1 MADGTFVTD
10 TQQRI
15 TDLLYKPYILF
26 NANDVSVDDV
36 IIGVAGG
43 TLRPQQMYYR
53 PSVIFVP
60 DLDRYAL
67 AFGTGNRADLFDRG
81 ETAGGRFFVMVDDVL
96 PADLQ
101 DPTFTPLGPAD
112 LQLIDVLAARRT
124 DDLLTT
130 VGGWWFQLAPNQRV
144 VTETFALSGI
154 LFFSSFI
161 PADQAIIVEGAAPG
175 PNPPQPGD
183 DLFCREA
190 GTSQIFATLA
200 TNGNGLLYVPT
211 ETDAVRFRTVE
222 DLATRPYTELSQTA
236 NPVPDEPPPPL
247 SAELLQIQEELKG
260 LFPSNCKFPPGYNIG
275 VKTRV
280 TDTGIEFIAPV
291 PICVIEKNFR
301 DY

>member
-1 MADGTFVTD
+1 LVTD
-10 TQQRI
+10 VQQQI
-15 TDLLYKPYILF
+15 ADTDLLYKPYILF
-26 NANDVSVDDV
+26 NANDATVDEV
-36 IIGVAGG
+36 IVGVAGG
-43 TLRPQQMYYR
+43 TLRPQQIYYR
-53 PSVIFVP
+53 PSVIFLP
-60 DLDRYAL
+60 DLDRYGL

-81 ETAGGRFFVMVDDVL
+81 ETAGGRFFVMVDDRL

-101 DPTFTPLGPAD
+101 DPMVPPLGPVD
-112 LQLIDVLAARRT
+112 LQQVDLLEPRRT

-130 VGGWWFQLAPNQRV
+130 VGGWWFQLAPNQKV

-161 PADQAIIVEGAAPG
+161 PAAQAEIIPDPDPDPG
-175 PNPPQPGD
+175 PGPD
-183 DLFCREA
+183 EVFCREA
-190 GTSQIFATLA
+190 GTSQIFASLA
-200 TNGNGLLYVPT
+200 TNGNGLLYVPDET
-211 ETDAVRFRTVE
+211 EAVRFRTVE

-247 SAELLQIQEELKG
+247 SAELLQIQEELKE
-260 LFPSNCKFPPGYNIG
+260 LFPANCKFPPGYNIG